1 MPCNCAAALPEACKK
16 LPNSYCE
23 TSTGQCTCFPQ
34 FKASKNGKT
43 CRSVGGKT
51 RLFSDGSKVS
61 PFSNAEKAEVKFQSV
76 NGTDPAKKN
85 QFDLKKNGYYLE
97 AYGKV
102 S

>member
-1 MPCNCAAALPEACKK
+1 
-16 LPNSYCE
+16 
-23 TSTGQCTCFPQ
+23 
-34 FKASKNGKT
+34 
-43 CRSVGGKT
+43 
-51 RLFSDGSKVS
+51 LFSDGSKVS